1 MRKAISLAIM
11 MLSICMLTAQ
21 ANPKEVRIHDDAIR
35 FVEKWLSLID
45 KNRYPETWESM
56 SDIFKK
62 TSTKKQWLDDLNG
75 FRKPLGKPLE
85 RKLLDVTESSEEDLG
100 KYLILQYQSLFKN
113 NVSKGEAVSV
123 IRDSEDEWKILGYS
137 LF

>member
-1 MRKAISLAIM
+1 MRKAISLAIVT
-11 MLSICMLTAQ
+11 LSICMLTAQ
-21 ANPKEVRIHDDAIR
+21 ANPKEVRTHDDAIR

-123 IRDSEDEWKILGYS
+123 MRDSEDGWKILGYS